1 VSILASVS
9 ARGQNRGRVVQS
21 LLAIVRDFADPTEW
35 NLVTAMQGSVA
46 ELFHDWHD
54 FYLLVG
60 TASATLVGLM
70 FVAATLGA
78 SMFSEANRN
87 AMQAFISPTVV
98 DFAAALFICIA
109 VTIPAQT
116 WLTLGLLLTVGGVAG
131 LVYAGRVWIEMI
143 VRRSFKVDLVDRLF
157 YATIPLL
164 GYLLVFASGVLL
176 LLRKSWSSEVTAAA
190 LVVLL
195 FAGIRNAWDMTTWIM
210 IRSPTSSPLPPPS
223 QPPPP

>member
-1 VSILASVS
+1 
-9 ARGQNRGRVVQS
+9 
-21 LLAIVRDFADPTEW
+21 
-35 NLVTAMQGSVA
+35 VTAMQGSVA

-87 AMQAFISPTVV
+87 AMSAFISPTVV
-98 DFAAALFICIA
+98 DFASALFICIG
-109 VTIPAQT
+109 VTIPSQT
-116 WLTLGLLLTVGGVAG
+116 WLSLGVLLTVGGVAG

-157 YATIPLL
+157 YAIIPLA
-164 GYLLVFASGVLL
+164 GYLLVLASGILL
-176 LLRKSWSSEVTAAA
+176 LLRKPWSSDVTAAA
-190 LVVLL
+190 LLVLL

-210 IRSPTSSPLPPPS
+210 MRTPTSSPLPPTNVPPPS
-223 QPPPP
+223 EPPPP